1 MRYLLDTDVVIDH
14 FRGKRFLDLKFI
26 QAGSISI
33 ITLAELLY
41 GVYKSHNPKKSL
53 ETLQKNILTLQL
65 NVENLNDQAVDEFGQ
80 IKAGLE
86 MVGNRLD
93 DFDLLIAATASVT
106 NCILVTRNLRHF
118 ERIKGLK
125 LYTGLSNEIEKR

>member
-14 FRGKRFLDLKFI
+14 FRGKRLLDLKFI

-53 ETLQKNILTLQL
+53 ETLQKNILKSGTGGAMREQ
-65 NVENLNDQAVDEFGQ
+65 
-80 IKAGLE
+80 
-86 MVGNRLD
+86 RSS
-93 DFDLLIAATASVT
+93 DL
-106 NCILVTRNLRHF
+106 R
-118 ERIKGLK
+118 E
-125 LYTGLSNEIEKR
+125 